1 MNDYP
6 PDPQKHRMMAKE
18 LVSKLA
24 TLDLAKPDIMK
35 PPKPPKLSNPPSM
48 KPVAPPQPKA
58 NFAPKFNP
66 NTGVTKG
73 TSPFT
78 VSSPSK

>member
-1 MNDYP
+1 MTRYLPDY
-6 PDPQKHRMMAKE
+6 DRFTIEATD
-18 LVSKLA
+18 LVRKIAASLA
-24 TLDLAKPDIMK
+24 TPVAMK
-35 PPKPPKLSNPPSM
+35 PPKTPTVPKPPSM
-48 KPVAPPQPKA
+48 KPVSPPQPKA

-78 VSSPSK
+78 VAAPSK